1 LGNLETPIKIRILQR
16 KLYRKAKSEPG
27 YRFYLLYDKLYRGD
41 ILLHAYHLAKA
52 NGGAA
57 GVDGVTFEQIE
68 QEGVGAFL
76 AKLREEL
83 RRQEYRPR
91 AVRRVYIPKPNGD
104 GQRPLGIP
112 CIRDRVVQT
121 AANLVLQ
128 PIFEADLTDNAYAYR
143 PRKSAQDAIQR
154 VHALLVEGYTDV
166 VDADLSK
173 YFDEIP
179 HAELMKSVS
188 RRISDAKMLKL
199 IKLWL
204 KAPIEERDEKG
215 NRRLSGGKDSQKG
228 TPQGGVASPL
238 LANIYMRRF
247 LLAWEMKQFPAKLKA
262 QVVNY
267 ADDFVILCCGTAKK
281 ARSAAEQ
288 IIAGMKLRMN
298 QQKTLVI
305 DALRQPF
312 DFLGYTF
319 GPCYGVRSPA
329 VYLGA
334 KPSKRRIKRLYGKIR
349 EQMNRGN
356 NEPFEDAV
364 AAVNRILLGWSQ
376 YFSYGTLTKA
386 YRTVDYF
393 TRKRLRW
400 WLCRRH
406 KVKGSGTRQFP
417 DSKLYSSYGLVCL
430 STLLVAKRSNT

>member
-1 LGNLETPIKIRILQR
+1 
-16 KLYRKAKSEPG
+16 
-27 YRFYLLYDKLYRGD
+27 
-41 ILLHAYHLAKA
+41 
-52 NGGAA
+52 
-57 GVDGVTFEQIE
+57 
-68 QEGVGAFL
+68 
-76 AKLREEL
+76 
-83 RRQEYRPR
+83 
-91 AVRRVYIPKPNGD
+91 
-104 GQRPLGIP
+104 
-112 CIRDRVVQT
+112 VQT

-143 PRKSAQDAIQR
+143 PRKSAHDAVKR
-154 VHALLVEGYTDV
+154 VHGLLLEGYTDV

-188 RRISDAKMLKL
+188 RRISDAKVLKL

-215 NRRLSGGKDSQKG
+215 NRRLTGGKGSQKG

-247 LLAWEMKQFPAKLKA
+247 LLAWEMRQFPAKLKA

-267 ADDFVILCCGTAKK
+267 ADDFVILCCGTAQK

-288 IIAGMKLRMN
+288 IITGMKLRMN
-298 QQKTLVI
+298 QQKTQVM

-319 GPCYGVRSPA
+319 GPCFAARSSA
-329 VYLGA
+329 VYVGA

-349 EQMNRGN
+349 EQLSRGN
-356 NEPFEDAV
+356 NDPLEDVVAV
-364 AAVNRILLGWSQ
+364 VNRMLVGWSQ
-376 YFSYGTLTKA
+376 YFSYGTLSKA
-386 YRTVDYF
+386 YRTVDYL
-393 TRKRLRW
+393 TRNRLRW

-406 KVKGSGTRQFP
+406 KVKGRGTRQFP
-417 DSKLYSSYGLVCL
+417 DSKLHSDFGLVCL
-430 STLLVAKRSNT
+430 STLLVAKRSSV